1 MDYYRF
7 PVTRPRRLRSSRIIR
22 NLVSETSISP
32 SNLVWPIFVKDEG
45 SMEPINSMPGQ
56 YRYPIGDELIKAV
69 DEAVG
74 LGVRAFLLF
83 GVTKHKDPTGS
94 LAYSGNGPVHK
105 ALRLLKETFGDSVLL
120 MTDVCLCDYTDH
132 GHCGV
137 VEFKDP
143 PAVQEVKQPA
153 KQPRFIVNNDVTIGI
168 YAKVAVSYAEA
179 GADVVAPSG
188 MMDGQVK
195 AIRSALDENGFTDVI
210 IMSYSS
216 KYASTFYGPFREAAD
231 SAPRFGDRRSYQ
243 MDPRNAYEALK
254 EVAMDLEEG
263 ADIVMVKPAMPYL
276 DVIRLVKQN
285 FPEVP
290 LAAYQVSGEYAMIKA
305 ASLNGW
311 LNEKM
316 AVLESLISIRRAG
329 ANIVITYYAKEA
341 ARWISEIN
349 ELY

>member
-1 MDYYRF
+1 MRYYRF
-7 PVTRPRRLRSSRIIR
+7 PTTRPRRLRGSRLIR
-22 NLVSETSISP
+22 NLVSETTLMP
-32 SNLVWPIFVKDEG
+32 SSLVWPIFIKDDG
-45 SMEPINSMPGQ
+45 SVEPINSMPGQ
-56 YRYPIGDELIKAV
+56 YRYPVGDELIKAV
-69 DEAVG
+69 DEAVDA
-74 LGVRAFLLF
+74 GVRSFLLF
-83 GVTKHKDPTGS
+83 GVTKRKDPKGS
-94 LAYSGNGPVHK
+94 LAYDRNGPVPRAVK
-105 ALRLLKETFGDSVLL
+105 MLRDTFGDSILL
-120 MTDVCLCDYTDH
+120 MADVCLCDYTDH

-137 VEFKDP
+137 VEYEDP
-143 PAVQEVKQPA
+143 PATLQEA
-153 KQPRFIVNNDVTIGI
+153 KQPRFVVNNDATIDL
-168 YAKVAVSYAEA
+168 YAKVAVNYAEA
-179 GADVVAPSG
+179 GVDVVAPSG

-195 AIRSALDENGFTDVI
+195 AIRTALDENGFTDVI

-276 DVIRLVKQN
+276 DVIRLVRQS

-316 AVLESLISIRRAG
+316 AVLESLIAIRRAG
-329 ANIVITYYAKEA
+329 ANIVITYYAKDA
-341 ARWISEIN
+341 AKWISEIN
-349 ELY
+349 DLF

>member
-1 MDYYRF
+1 MYYRF
-7 PVTRPRRLRSSRIIR
+7 PTTRPRRLRSSRIIR
-22 NLVSETSISP
+22 NMVSETSLSS
-32 SNLVWPIFVKDEG
+32 SNLVWPLFIKDEG
-45 SMEPINSMPGQ
+45 PIEQINSMPGQ

-69 DEAVG
+69 DDAVES
-74 LGVRAFLLF
+74 GVRAFLLF
-83 GVTKHKDPTGS
+83 GVTKHKDAVGS
-94 LAYSGNGPVHK
+94 LAYDKKGPVPM
-105 ALRLLKETFGDSVLL
+105 ALKMLKDTFGDSIIL
-120 MTDVCLCDYTDH
+120 MTDVCLCDYTEH

-143 PAVQEVKQPA
+143 PELQYA
-153 KQPRFIVNNDVTIGI
+153 KQPKYVVDNDATIGI
-168 YAKVAVSYAEA
+168 YAKIAVNYAEA

-195 AIRSALDENGFTDVI
+195 AIREALDNNGFSDVV

-231 SAPRFGDRRSYQ
+231 SAPKFGDRRSYQ
-243 MDPRNAYEALK
+243 MDPRNAYEAIK
-254 EVAMDLEEG
+254 EVSMDLEEG

-290 LAAYQVSGEYAMIKA
+290 LAAYQVSGEYSMIKA
-305 ASLNGW
+305 AALNGW

-316 AVLESLISIRRAG
+316 AVLESLIAIRRAG
-329 ANIVITYYAKEA
+329 ANVIITYYAKDA
-341 ARWISEIN
+341 SRWITEIEN
-349 ELY
+349 NF